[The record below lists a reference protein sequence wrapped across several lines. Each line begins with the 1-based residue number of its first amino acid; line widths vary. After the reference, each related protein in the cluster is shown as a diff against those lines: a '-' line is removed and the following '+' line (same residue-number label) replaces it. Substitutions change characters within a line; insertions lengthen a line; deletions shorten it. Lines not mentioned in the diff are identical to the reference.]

1 MERVWVVRSLMF
13 VPGHRQRMIERALG
27 RGEFGSNELD
37 VALLDLEDGVP
48 AAAKAEARTLVGAAL
63 VSGRPNGPARFV
75 RVNRVGTVEHA
86 EDVVAVRTAGV
97 DGVVLP
103 KVEAPAEVWQAVEEF
118 PGTPLVPSI
127 ESAKGLL
134 AAAGIAA
141 VEGVVALLFGAED
154 FALDLG
160 LSARREGEAAD
171 LTYARS
177 AVAIAA
183 IASGRLALDGIW
195 PDLEDR
201 EGLRRDAL
209 GARRM
214 GYAGKSCIHPD
225 QIETINEVFSPS
237 PSEVEHA
244 RRVVATFDRAT
255 AKGLGAVALEGK
267 LLDAPIVERARRT
280 IRLHDAI
287 ARK

>member
-27 RGEFGSNELD
+27 RGEVGSNELD

-48 AAAKAEARTLVGAAL
+48 AAAKAEARRLVGAAL

-75 RVNRVGTVEHA
+75 RVNRVGTAEHA

-141 VEGVVALLFGAED
+141 VDGVVALLFGAED

-225 QIETINEVFSPS
+225 QIETINEVFSQFRNRV
-237 PSEVEHA
+237 SESTVLNVENCHS
-244 RRVVATFDRAT
+244 RGRNVGGVSVRAS
-255 AKGLGAVALEGK
+255 
-267 LLDAPIVERARRT
+267 
-280 IRLHDAI
+280 
-287 ARK
+287 

>member
-1 MERVWVVRSLMF
+1 MRSLMF
-13 VPGHRQRMIERALG
+13 VPGHRQRMLERGLG
-27 RGEFGSNELD
+27 LGEAGPNELD
-37 VALLDLEDGVP
+37 VAILDLEDGVP
-48 AAAKAEARTLVGAAL
+48 GAAKAEARTLIRAAL
-63 VSGRPNGPARFV
+63 SSAKRRGPARFV
-75 RVNRVGTVEHA
+75 RLNRIGAAGHD
-86 EDVVAVRTAGV
+86 EDVAAVRVADL
-97 DGVVLP
+97 DGAVLP
-103 KVEAPAEVWQAVEEF
+103 KVEAPADVRRAAEELA
-118 PGTPLVPSI
+118 GIPLVPSI

-134 AAAGIAA
+134 AAPDIAA
-141 VEGVVALLFGAED
+141 VDGVIALLFGAED

-160 LSARREGEAAD
+160 LSAQREGEAAE

-177 AVAIAA
+177 AVAVAA
-183 IASGRLALDGIW
+183 AASGRLALDGIW
-195 PDLEDR
+195 PDLQDR

-209 GARRM
+209 AARRM

-225 QIETINEVFSPS
+225 QIGTINEIFSPS

-244 RRVVATFDRAT
+244 YRVIATFEGAT
-255 AKGLGAVALEGK
+255 AKGLGAVALDGK